1 MNFDFETLFKSIKT
15 EVVTF
20 AKKSLEDSLK
30 EAKADGT
37 DVLNSMKA
45 NIKKWS
51 LQVVN
56 KEMTIDDLKFLMET
70 QKEEMEMAA
79 LKEAGLK
86 EIELDKFK
94 NGIVGIV
101 INKISGLV

>member
-1 MNFDFETLFKSIKT
+1 MDFDFETLFKSIQT
-15 EVVTF
+15 EVISL

-30 EAKADGT
+30 EAKADGM
-37 DVLNSMKA
+37 DVLDGLKA

>member
-1 MNFDFETLFKSIKT
+1 MDLNFDAFFKSIKT
-15 EVVTF
+15 EVV
-20 AKKSLEDSLK
+20 SLAQESLK
-30 EAKADGT
+30 DSITEAKADGLAA
-37 DVLNSMKA
+37 LNSMKE

-56 KEMTIDDLKFLMET
+56 KEISIEDFDFQIQT
-70 QKEEMEMAA
+70 QKEEMEMVA

-94 NGIVGIV
+94 KGIVSIIV
-101 INKISGLV
+101 NKVSGLV

>member
-1 MNFDFETLFKSIKT
+1 MDLNFDAFFKNIKT
-15 EVVTF
+15 EVI
-20 AKKSLEDSLK
+20 SLAQESLK
-30 EAKADGT
+30 DSITEAKTDG
-37 DVLNSMKA
+37 VAALNTMKE

-56 KEMTIDDLKFLMET
+56 KEISIEDFDFQIQT
-70 QKEEMEMAA
+70 QKEEMEMVA

-94 NGIVGIV
+94 NGIVSIIV
-101 INKISGLV
+101 NKVSGLV